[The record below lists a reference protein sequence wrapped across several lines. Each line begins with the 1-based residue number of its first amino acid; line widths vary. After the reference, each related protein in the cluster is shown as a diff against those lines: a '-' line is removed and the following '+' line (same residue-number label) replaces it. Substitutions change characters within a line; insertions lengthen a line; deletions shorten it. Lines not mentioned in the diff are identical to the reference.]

1 MPKTAKR
8 DRGDRGKLLPLGD
21 QPRIVR
27 SLRAT
32 DKVWERFGKLSDKLG
47 ITKADLLDQV
57 VTHWCDC
64 TNAKATL
71 ITDMSDIIEALEA
84 ALKLPANRGGAI
96 KLVIRDVLEKLHS
109 PPLNRHLHI
118 P

>member
-8 DRGDRGKLLPLGD
+8 DRGYRGKLLPVGEE
-21 QPRIVR
+21 PRIVR

-32 DKVWERFGKLSDKLG
+32 DTVWERFGMLSERQG
-47 ITKADLLDQV
+47 ITKADLLEQV

-71 ITDMSDIIEALEA
+71 ITDMNDIIDALEA

-96 KLVIRDVLEKLHS
+96 KLVIKDVLEKLHS
-109 PPLNRHLHI
+109 PP
-118 P
+118 